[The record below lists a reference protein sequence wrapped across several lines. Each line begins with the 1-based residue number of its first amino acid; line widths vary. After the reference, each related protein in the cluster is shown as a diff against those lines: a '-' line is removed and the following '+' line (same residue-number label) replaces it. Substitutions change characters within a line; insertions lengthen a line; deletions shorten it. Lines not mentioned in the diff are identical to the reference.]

1 MSIIF
6 QPLECLFLN
15 CIYLY
20 ISKCNLWRSKQN
32 QLHFQKAHTNQITI
46 YCFWKM
52 KLTPLAYPFLF
63 TIFPNLD
70 LSINYIKIKI
80 KEVKLNIF
88 TTSGS
93 IIVSKLNL
101 CIQYKTSRWA
111 TMLVKNI
118 VNILQFFKASFY
130 VQIMAIACEEK
141 VIFKKLNIG
150 KSTLCTF

>member
-46 YCFWKM
+46 YCFWKI
-52 KLTPLAYPFLF
+52 KWTPLAYPFLF

-93 IIVSKLNL
+93 ILVSKLIL
-101 CIQYKTSRWA
+101 CIQYKTSRGA

-118 VNILQFFKASFY
+118 CKYTAILQ
-130 VQIMAIACEEK
+130 
-141 VIFKKLNIG
+141 G
-150 KSTLCTF
+150 KFLCANHGHCM